1 MYLLLWSIKLNA
13 RVNVSQR
20 LSNEAYENKV
30 KYNMEYAK
38 SNYKRVPLDLK
49 KDKYEQVKAA
59 ADHAGESVNG
69 YIKTAVEQRI
79 QRESK

>member
-1 MYLLLWSIKLNA
+1 MTRTEQGKRNKQAYIIK
-13 RVNVSQR
+13 
-20 LSNEAYENKV
+20 
-30 KYNMEYAK
+30 YAK
-38 SNYKRVPLDLK
+38 DHYKRVPLDLT
-49 KDKYEQVKAA
+49 KDKYEQVKNA